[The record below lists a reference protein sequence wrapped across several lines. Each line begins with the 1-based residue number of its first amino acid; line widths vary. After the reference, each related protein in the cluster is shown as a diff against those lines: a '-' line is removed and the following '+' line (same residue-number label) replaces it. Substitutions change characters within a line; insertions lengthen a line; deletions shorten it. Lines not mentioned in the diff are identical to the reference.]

1 MDSGPPPHRTDRGTR
16 GDRPSD
22 LREAGFRAALAARG
36 GDPELIVRHEYS
48 IEGGVAA
55 ATQLLARDVSA
66 IVAASDEMALGT
78 VKAGRRAGLAV
89 PDDLSVV
96 GYDDAFP
103 LEFMN
108 PPLTTVRQPI
118 DRLAQ
123 AIVPVVTPAGPRAS
137 GRRRRTAVRSGAD
150 HPRFDGALGS
160 TMTHP

>member
-1 MDSGPPPHRTDRGTR
+1 MGN
-16 GDRPSD
+16 RPSD
-22 LREAGFRAALAARG
+22 LREAGFRAALTARG
-36 GDPELIVRHEYS
+36 GDPDLIVRHEYS

-103 LEFMN
+103 LEFMD

-118 DRLAQ
+118 ERLAQ
-123 AIVPVVTPAGPRAS
+123 ALVPVVTRLVQGVRPWPASCSSIPS
-137 GRRRRTAVRSGAD
+137 SSSEVRRRLAEAS
-150 HPRFDGALGS
+150 
-160 TMTHP
+160 MTHL